1 MERLLIANRGEIAV
15 RVIRAARELG
25 ITTIAAYSD
34 ADEGSMAV
42 HLADEAVRLGPA
54 PARQSYLSLP
64 AIMNACTQA
73 GADSL
78 HPGYGFLSENA
89 NLSALCELWGVT
101 FVGPTADA
109 IRRMGDKAAA
119 RQTAQAV
126 GVPVIPGS
134 DGVVDPEEALAV
146 ADKVGTPL
154 MVKARGG
161 GGGRGIRVVYD
172 RAELGEAIAR
182 ASAEAQ
188 ASFGDGALYL
198 EKFLVRPRHIEI
210 QVLADTL
217 GHAIALGER
226 ESSLQRRRQKV
237 LEEAPSV
244 PLTPTLRAAMEEAAI
259 RVARAVDYVGAGTVE
274 FLLDRDGQFYFIEM
288 NTRVQVEHPCTEW
301 VTGVD
306 IVKEQLR
313 VAQGE
318 PLSVT
323 QDDIRL
329 SGWAIECR
337 INAEDPEREFR
348 PSPGT
353 ITRMDLPG
361 GPGVRVDTG
370 FQAGDTVTPFYD
382 SLLAKLIVH
391 GRTRAEAI
399 ARMRRALREFRVEG
413 VKTTVPLHE
422 RVLVHPVYVS
432 GDVDIEFLEDLMA
445 GRDRERPD
453 GSKSPNPQVTTSMT
467 AAGAASQDACI

>member
-1 MERLLIANRGEIAV
+1 MGEQAGETEVEASVQRLLIANRGEIAV

-25 ITTIAAYSD
+25 ITTIAAHSE
-34 ADEGSMAV
+34 ADRDSMAV
-42 HLADEAVRLGPA
+42 RLADEAVLLGPA

-64 AIMNACTQA
+64 AIMNACTETR
-73 GADSL
+73 ADSL

-89 NLSALCELWGVT
+89 HLALLCELWGVT
-101 FVGPTADA
+101 FVGPGADA
-109 IRRMGDKAAA
+109 IRRMGDKVAA
-119 RQTAQAV
+119 RATARDA

-134 DGVVDPEEALAV
+134 DGVVDPEQALAI
-146 ADKVGTPL
+146 AEQVGTPL

-172 RAELGEAIAR
+172 PAELPEALAR

-198 EKFLVRPRHIEI
+198 EKFLERPRHIEI
-210 QVLADTL
+210 QILADTL
-217 GHAIALGER
+217 GHTVALGER

-244 PLTPTLRAAMEEAAI
+244 PLSPELRRSMEQAAV
-259 RVARAVDYVGAGTVE
+259 RVAEAVSYVGAGTVE
-274 FLLDRDGQFYFIEM
+274 FLLDRGGQFYFIEM

-301 VTGVD
+301 VTGID

-313 VAQGE
+313 VAQGD

-323 QDDIRL
+323 QEDVHLD
-329 SGWAIECR
+329 GWAIECR
-337 INAEDPEREFR
+337 INAEDPEKDFK

-353 ITRMDLPG
+353 LLRMDLPG

-370 FQAGDTVTPFYD
+370 FQAGDTVTPYYD

-399 ARMRRALREFRVEG
+399 ARMQRALREFRVEG
-413 VKTTVPLHE
+413 VKTTITLHE
-422 RVLVHPVYVS
+422 RILADPAYRA
-432 GDVDIEFLEDLMA
+432 GLVDIEFLEDFMA
-445 GRDRERPD
+445 GREHRSGDPLRAE
-453 GSKSPNPQVTTSMT
+453 
-467 AAGAASQDACI
+467 A